1 MKKVTLILAILM
13 ISCGPMMEVK
23 ISKTEKVIETNLTK
37 NEIFVK
43 SNQWMVKTFNNA
55 ESVIQF
61 SDKESGTIT
70 GKYMLKQLFTIGLN
84 YQTIPNGGIFAIINV
99 DIKENKARITIT
111 PEEYQT
117 RGKGG
122 NPQFI
127 YPEETARQDIED
139 LLNDFETYMN
149 IKENKN
155 W

>member
-1 MKKVTLILAILM
+1 M
-13 ISCGPMMEVK
+13 ISCGPIIDVK
-23 ISKTEKVIETNLTK
+23 MDKTQKVIEIDLTK

-70 GKYMLKQLFTIGLN
+70 GKYMLKQTYTIGNN

-99 DIKENKARITIT
+99 DIKENKARITIS
-111 PEEYQT
+111 PEEYHT

-127 YPEETARQDIED
+127 YPEETARKDIDD
-139 LLNDFETYMN
+139 LINSFEAYMN
-149 IKENKN
+149 VEENKN

>member
-1 MKKVTLILAILM
+1 MKKIIIILSIF
-13 ISCGPMMEVK
+13 IVSCAPMMEVK
-23 ISKTEKVIETNLTK
+23 IDKTQKVIETNLSK

-70 GKYMLKQLFTIGLN
+70 GKYMLKQTFTIGLN

-111 PEEYQT
+111 PEEYST
-117 RGKGG
+117 SKSG
-122 NPQFI
+122 NAQFI
-127 YPEETARQDIED
+127 YTEETARKDIED

>member
-1 MKKVTLILAILM
+1 
-13 ISCGPMMEVK
+13 
-23 ISKTEKVIETNLTK
+23 
-37 NEIFVK
+37 
-43 SNQWMVKTFNNA
+43 MVKTFNNA

-70 GKYMLKQLFTIGLN
+70 GKYMLKQTFTVGLN
-84 YQTIPNGGIFAIINV
+84 YQIIPNGGIFAIINV

-111 PEEYQT
+111 PEEYRT
-117 RGKGG
+117 IGEGG
-122 NPQFI
+122 NPKTM
-127 YPEETARQDIED
+127 YLEETARQDIDD

>member
-1 MKKVTLILAILM
+1 MKKIIVLFSIFLV
-13 ISCGPMMEVK
+13 SCGPLQLVQINNVQKVFDVINTKDELYVK
-23 ISKTEKVIETNLTK
+23 A
-37 NEIFVK
+37 
-43 SNQWMVKTFNNA
+43 NQWMVKRFNNA

-70 GKYMLKQLFTIGLN
+70 GKYMLKQTYTIGLN

-111 PEEYQT
+111 PEEY
-117 RGKGG
+117 RIRKGG

-127 YPEETARQDIED
+127 YPEEIARQDIDD

-149 IKENKN
+149 VKENKN

>member
-1 MKKVTLILAILM
+1 MKKIIFLLSILLVCCA
-13 ISCGPMMEVK
+13 PMELVQ
-23 ISKTEKVIETNLTK
+23 IDNVQKVFDIVNTK
-37 NEIFVK
+37 DELYIK
-43 SNQWMVKTFNNA
+43 ANQWMVKTFNNA

-70 GKYMLKQLFTIGLN
+70 GKYMLKQTYTIGLN

-111 PEEYQT
+111 PEEYT
-117 RGKGG
+117 SRETG
-122 NPQFI
+122 NSQFI
-127 YPEETARQDIED
+127 YPEETARQDIDD

>member
-1 MKKVTLILAILM
+1 MKKYTVILFLIM
-13 ISCGPMMEVK
+13 ISCGPIIDVK
-23 ISKTEKVIETNLTK
+23 MDKTQKVIEIDLTK

-70 GKYMLKQLFTIGLN
+70 GKYMLKQTYTIGNN

-99 DIKENKARITIT
+99 DIKENKARITIS
-111 PEEYQT
+111 PEEYHT

-127 YPEETARQDIED
+127 YPEETARKDIDD
-139 LLNDFETYMN
+139 LINSFEAYMN
-149 IKENKN
+149 VEENKN